1 MVAEEYLTIPEVV
14 AELRVPRSTFTTGA
28 NSDADRKRSNCLTVT
43 CLLRTHLETFG
54 TGDAGAVFR
63 NERGG
68 PFNEASARRAWARAR
83 LSALTEEQVHS
94 PLARR
99 PYDLRH
105 AAASLWLNSGVPA
118 TEVARRLGHDVA
130 VLLKIYAN

>member
-1 MVAEEYLTIPEVV
+1 MGAMVAEEYLTIPEVV

-54 TGDAGAVFR
+54 TGDCGAMFR

-68 PFNEASARRAWARAR
+68 LAVAQQRRARHRGRPAAR
-83 LSALTEEQVHS
+83 
-94 PLARR
+94 P
-99 PYDLRH
+99 
-105 AAASLWLNSGVPA
+105 
-118 TEVARRLGHDVA
+118 
-130 VLLKIYAN
+130 